1 MTKRAIALSQA
12 GTLRDVFM
20 VSMLLMA
27 VSCDDD
33 FTDEPFNP
41 GGSEEGPSRRTEH
54 VSMQCR
60 DAKRKKKAEAGS

>member
-1 MTKRAIALSQA
+1 
-12 GTLRDVFM
+12 M